1 MNIFRI
7 LGDVSHL
14 FAIALLLVKVHSHRS
29 IRGLSF
35 TTQVLYLVVYCARY
49 SDLSMWYWTSTYTTI
64 GKIVWLAT
72 SSYVVVVMSTKFR
85 MTREVG
91 VETVKVEHLAGPC
104 LAVALCFNYALQ
116 PLELL
121 WTFSIYLEA
130 VAVVPQLFLTYNSK
144 RRAVMAVDPARD
156 VGGRPHD
163 DECHVLLYLAL
174 MAAYRALYVANWAR
188 RYHTEVFECPVSVYG
203 GIVQTAIYVAFFVLY
218 HLK

>member
-85 MTREVG
+85 SASHKCFPAHYYSGACSSKKSSPLSEGRMTREVG

-104 LAVALCFNYALQ
+104 LALSLCFNYAL
-116 PLELL
+116 
-121 WTFSIYLEA
+121 
-130 VAVVPQLFLTYNSK
+130 
-144 RRAVMAVDPARD
+144 
-156 VGGRPHD
+156 
-163 DECHVLLYLAL
+163 
-174 MAAYRALYVANWAR
+174 
-188 RYHTEVFECPVSVYG
+188 
-203 GIVQTAIYVAFFVLY
+203 
-218 HLK
+218 